1 MYKVRTKA
9 HSMVV
14 LTWLLVNEIEI
25 ESADIVVE
33 NGVRVA
39 DEYAFD
45 NPEDAIHFKMR
56 WN

>member
-1 MYKVRTKA
+1 MA
-9 HSMVV
+9 V

-39 DEYAFD
+39 DEYVFD

>member
-9 HSMVV
+9 HSMAV

-39 DEYAFD
+39 DEYVFD